1 VQVVGYDSEGLWVAS
16 DGEVETVPLD
26 PGTDLAYDL
35 GDRHCAG
42 TVHDGTHRPC
52 AAPAAPYCDRHQ
64 SRWPCARCS
73 GDCSMPID
81 NCHETHAVYLAAFAP
96 DEFKVGVT
104 KEWRLET
111 RLREQGAD
119 RGAHIRTM
127 QNGKVAR
134 QYESAVGEWVGET
147 VRVDRKLAG
156 LHESVDEAAWRDLL
170 DEFDVVETYA
180 FEYGFDVDA
189 RPVPETIATGRVVG
203 TKGRLLV
210 LARNG
215 TTYGVDMRDLVGY
228 DLSDG
233 GDDRDLQSSL
243 GAFG

>member
-1 VQVVGYDSEGLWVAS
+1 VQVVGYDSESLRVAS
-16 DGEVETVPLD
+16 DGDVETVPLA
-26 PGTDLAYDL
+26 PGSDLAYDL

-42 TVHDGTHRPC
+42 TIHEGTHRPC
-52 AAPAAPYCDRHQ
+52 TEPTAPYCDRHR

-104 KEWRLET
+104 KEWRIAT

-127 QNGKVAR
+127 PDGKVAR

-156 LHESVDEAAWRDLL
+156 LHESVDEAAWRELL
-170 DEFDVVETYA
+170 AEFEVIETYA
-180 FEYGFDVDA
+180 FDYGFQLDA
-189 RPVPETIATGRVVG
+189 QPVPETIAAGRVVG
-203 TKGRLLV
+203 TKGRVLV

-228 DLSDG
+228 DLTDG